1 MPVSAARPAEGRRT
15 CRRPSPPGNV
25 RTPTMDRMKSTKGA
39 GYAATAALMLALAPL
54 ILALPASADPCDP
67 GGSAA
72 PARACPAPPGRPG
85 PSAAPVPTAG
95 STVVPKSPSI
105 PSGAA
110 PAPRTSLAPAPAA
123 TPEPAPPVDAGA
135 LPPAEAPSAAASP
148 AVGTPSPAAG
158 PAAAATPASGDRGV
172 PGAILLA
179 LGGLLV
185 AAWAFLAIRK
195 SA

>member
-1 MPVSAARPAEGRRT
+1 MPVSAAGPAEGRRL
-15 CRRPSPPGNV
+15 CRLPSPPGNV

-72 PARACPAPPGRPG
+72 PARACPTPPGRPG
-85 PSAAPVPTAG
+85 PSAAPVPAAG
-95 STVVPKSPSI
+95 ATVVPKSPSI

-110 PAPRTSLAPAPAA
+110 PALRTSVAPEPEA
-123 TPEPAPPVDAGA
+123 TPKPPPVDAGT
-135 LPPAEAPSAAASP
+135 LPPAEAPSATASP